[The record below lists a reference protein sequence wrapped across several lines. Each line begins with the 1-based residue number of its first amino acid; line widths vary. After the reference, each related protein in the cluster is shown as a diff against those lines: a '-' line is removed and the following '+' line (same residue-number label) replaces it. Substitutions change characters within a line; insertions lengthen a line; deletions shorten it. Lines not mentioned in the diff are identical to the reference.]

1 MTREAPRAPSHQ
13 GALRHNVDLT
23 AQDATAREGPN
34 RKDGRDNNSGETC
47 CLFQAAKIRCGLLQK
62 VLVHARGKSEPP
74 LSNQVI
80 SCPHVLTQRLAR
92 ALGLAA
98 LLAGCRNDAV
108 EDCFDLS
115 KGGRHEAAA
124 EVCAKAYAATGNP
137 RTGTAVVV
145 AHYSLG
151 QQDEVLAWVNRLA
164 QDGKVRPGVRS
175 MAAAIHEQRGEV
187 VLAEE
192 EYRRD
197 VALYRAD
204 GNSQRTA
211 DLLYRLSLLA
221 WQGSRY
227 REAFLAASESLDEAK
242 KAGDPALEASAAEA
256 LYTALYAVGDLE
268 GARRALETYGSLGEE
283 QAGTD
288 QRVRFLANRGGLLA
302 DEGRRALARRDLE
315 QALELGAG
323 LEDPQIFRSIHLNL
337 TSLHLEEGGLGD
349 LERAAHHLDEAW
361 KHAEPGK
368 PPEISLLYYR
378 ARVDLA
384 RGRAGEALRSAETA
398 LRQEPPADWA
408 WDLELVRGRAE
419 EARGRRADAES
430 AYLRSIGIIEEMR
443 RSLAFDELKSWLLD
457 RKRQPFEALFRL
469 QASAGRSEEAL
480 ATAERALARTLL
492 DAFLHA
498 GSRPAPPEAGWSPAQ
513 ATARMDLLD
522 SLRPAMSESPVAAL
536 RPVGDILR
544 AFGDRHGLVYFEAG
558 DVLWLAVIAGG
569 QVRLEE
575 LSASPAEVRR
585 LGDSFLAHPED
596 PGTADRLGAALL
608 PPGSLPRT
616 GRTVHVVADGP
627 LGNLPFAALRHGGRY
642 LVIDHPVVHVPS
654 LNTLAALESRS
665 AGPLAPAIVLA
676 DAQGDLPAASAEAR
690 EVGRALGAA
699 VHTGGAATAGR
710 LREASAA
717 RVLHL
722 ATHTGLG
729 PRGPWLGLADR
740 RVLATEIVA
749 GRIGPPLAVLA
760 SCASGTRPGRQMWG
774 SLGAAFLAAGSR
786 AVLASLWSVE
796 DEQARELIVRF
807 YAEGGAADPA
817 GALARTQRVAIGRGA
832 SPNSWAAFVLFGSDR
847 PSAEPF

>member
-1 MTREAPRAPSHQ
+1 M
-13 GALRHNVDLT
+13 
-23 AQDATAREGPN
+23 
-34 RKDGRDNNSGETC
+34 
-47 CLFQAAKIRCGLLQK
+47 
-62 VLVHARGKSEPP
+62 
-74 LSNQVI
+74 
-80 SCPHVLTQRLAR
+80 LTQRLAR
-92 ALGLAA
+92 AFGLAA

-108 EDCFDLS
+108 EDCFGLS
-115 KGGRHEAAA
+115 KAGRYKAAA
-124 EVCAKAYAATGNP
+124 VECAKAYAATGNP

-151 QQDEVLAWVNRLA
+151 HQDEVLAWVDRLA
-164 QDGKVRPGVRS
+164 QDGKVRPGVWS
-175 MAAAIHEQRGEV
+175 TAAAIHEQRGEAA
-187 VLAEE
+187 LAEE

-197 VALYRAD
+197 VALYRAE

-268 GARRALETYGSLGEE
+268 GARRALETSDSFGGDP
-283 QAGTD
+283 AGTD
-288 QRVRFLANRGGLLA
+288 QHVRFLANRGGLLA
-302 DEGRRALARRDLE
+302 DEGRRALARRDLKE
-315 QALELGAG
+315 ALELGAG
-323 LEDPQIFRSIHLNL
+323 LGDPQIFRSIHLNL
-337 TSLHLEEGGLGD
+337 TSLHLEEGGLGGLGD
-349 LERAAHHLDEAW
+349 LERAAHHLEEAW
-361 KHAEPGK
+361 KHAEPGR

-384 RGRAGEALRSAETA
+384 RGRAAEALRSVDAA
-398 LRQEPPADWA
+398 LGQDPPADWV

-419 EARGRRADAES
+419 EARGRRAEAES
-430 AYLRSIGIIEEMR
+430 AYLRSIAVIEEMR

-469 QASAGRSEEAL
+469 QASAGRNEEAL

-498 GSRPAPPEAGWSPAQ
+498 GSPPAPPEAGWSSARAAR
-513 ATARMDLLD
+513 ATARMELLD
-522 SLRPAMSESPVAAL
+522 SLLPALSESPVAAL
-536 RPVGDILR
+536 RPAADILR
-544 AFGDRHGLVYFEAG
+544 LFGDRHGLVYFEAG

-569 QVRLEE
+569 RVRLEE

-596 PGTADRLGAALL
+596 TGTADRLGAALL
-608 PPGSLPRT
+608 LPGSLPRT

-627 LGNLPFAALRHGGRY
+627 LGNLPFAALRHDGRY

-654 LNTLAALESRS
+654 LNALAALESRS
-665 AGPLAPAIVLA
+665 PGPLTPAVVLA

-690 EVGRALGAA
+690 EVGRALGGA
-699 VHTGGAATAGR
+699 VHTGGAATAAR
-710 LREASAA
+710 LREASSA

-729 PRGPWLGLADR
+729 PRGPWLQLAGR
-740 RVLATEIVA
+740 RVPAVEIMA
-749 GRIGPPLAVLA
+749 GRTGPPLVVLA

-786 AVLASLWSVE
+786 TVLASLWSVE
-796 DEQARELIVRF
+796 DQAARELIVRF

>member
-1 MTREAPRAPSHQ
+1 MHIK
-13 GALRHNVDLT
+13 HI
-23 AQDATAREGPN
+23 AQ
-34 RKDGRDNNSGETC
+34 
-47 CLFQAAKIRCGLLQK
+47 F
-62 VLVHARGKSEPP
+62 
-74 LSNQVI
+74 
-80 SCPHVLTQRLAR
+80 
-92 ALGLAA
+92 LGLAA
-98 LLAGCRNDAV
+98 LLAGCRQDAV
-108 EDCFDLS
+108 QGCLDLS
-115 KGGRHEAAA
+115 REGRHEAAA
-124 EVCAKAYAATGNP
+124 ETCAKAYAATGNP
-137 RTGTAVVV
+137 RAGAAVVV

-151 QQDEVLAWVNRLA
+151 HPDEVLAWVDRLA
-164 QDGKVRPGVRS
+164 KDGKVRPGVRTL
-175 MAAAIHEQRGEV
+175 AAAVHEQRGENTR
-187 VLAEE
+187 AEE

-197 VALYRAD
+197 VALYRAE
-204 GNSQRTA
+204 GNPQRVA

-227 REAFLAASESLDEAK
+227 REAFLYAGESLEEAK
-242 KAGDPALEASAAEA
+242 KARDPGLEAAAATA

-268 GARRALETYGSLGEE
+268 GARRALEAAGAEDPSAAGSER
-283 QAGTD
+283 
-288 QRVRFLANRGGLLA
+288 RVRFLANRGGLLA

-315 QALELGAG
+315 QALELGADLG
-323 LEDPQIFRSIHLNL
+323 DPQIFRSIHLNL
-337 TSLHLEEGGLGD
+337 TNLHLDEGD
-349 LERAAHHLDEAW
+349 LEKAAYHLEEAW

-368 PPEISLLYYR
+368 PPGISLLYYR

-384 RGRAGEALRSAETA
+384 HGRAETA
-398 LRQEPPADWA
+398 LKSVDAALDQDPPADWA
-408 WDLELVRGRAE
+408 WDLELVRGEAE
-419 EARGRRADAES
+419 EARGRRAQAER
-430 AYLRSIGIIEEMR
+430 AYLRSIAVVEEMR

-480 ATAERALARTLL
+480 ATAERAQARTLL
-492 DAFLHA
+492 DAFL
-498 GSRPAPPEAGWSPAQ
+498 SPANPPETGWSPAR
-513 ATARMDLLD
+513 ATARMELLD
-522 SLRPAMSESPVAAL
+522 SLLPAMSESPVASL
-536 RPVGDILR
+536 RPVGEVLR

-558 DVLWLAVIAGG
+558 DALWLAVIAGG
-569 QVRLEE
+569 RVRLEE

-596 PGTADRLGAALL
+596 AGTAGRLGAALL

-627 LGNLPFAALRHGGRY
+627 LGNLPFAALRHAGRY
-642 LVIDHPVVHVPS
+642 LVMDHPVVHVPS
-654 LNTLAALESRS
+654 LSALAALESRS
-665 AGPLAPAIVLA
+665 AGPAGPAVVLA

-690 EVGRALGAA
+690 EVGRALGGV

-740 RVLATEIVA
+740 RVPAVEIVA

-760 SCASGTRPGRQMWG
+760 SCASGTRPGRPMWG

-786 AVLASLWSVE
+786 SVLASLWSVE
-796 DEQARELIVRF
+796 DEKARELVVRF

-817 GALARTQRVAIGRGA
+817 SALARTQRVAIGRGA

-847 PSAEPF
+847 PSSEPP